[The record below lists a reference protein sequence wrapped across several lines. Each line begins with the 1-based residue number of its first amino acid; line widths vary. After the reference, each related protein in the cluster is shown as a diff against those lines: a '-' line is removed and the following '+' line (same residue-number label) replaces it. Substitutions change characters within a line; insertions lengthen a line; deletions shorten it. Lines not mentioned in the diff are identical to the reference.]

1 MATKSSGRRPR
12 RKHTAESMS
21 RVRRLAVNAADHL
34 IGKKRYE
41 AAASILENFLN
52 GNPEAPGHAEVL
64 RLLGKVRLA
73 QGQAQ
78 AAARLFERA
87 LQCFRDDLAAD
98 GQPAADDRK
107 CEDVGEEALT
117 VDD

>member
-12 RKHTAESMS
+12 RKHTEESMS

-52 GNPEAPGHAEVL
+52 GHPESSGHAEVL

-73 QGQAQ
+73 QGQPQ
-78 AAARLFERA
+78 AAARMFERA
-87 LQCFRDDLAAD
+87 LQSFRTDLAAGARAGD
-98 GQPAADDRK
+98 DPPEPAPAREEALAADD
-107 CEDVGEEALT
+107 
-117 VDD
+117 